1 VKDTNFWGLK
11 EKTSEVKDA
20 SKEFVKNTV
29 DVVLG
34 LVLLGGI
41 LSMFGGKK

>member
-1 VKDTNFWGLK
+1 VKDTSFWGLK
-11 EKTSEVKDA
+11 EKTVEVKDA
-20 SKEFVKNTV
+20 SKEFLKNTT
-29 DVVLG
+29 DVIVG